1 MRYKD
6 LTEAPQEPNLDTIKS
21 WAKLYGKKHGINP
34 NYILGLF
41 NHESMMN
48 DVYHP
53 VGDQTFLQDIKDK
66 WKHTENPEGWK
77 DNPYVKAYG
86 DNPEAHMSYGPGHFS
101 VRALTKV
108 QNSHPELK
116 IGEKN
121 VKDITWNDLKKNN
134 ELAAELS
141 ILHFSDLYNDSDN
154 QGSDDEK
161 LLNAYTAS
169 PGSYRGK
176 DKNSSKFGER
186 FMASINKFADNP
198 FPIAKASTGSGY
210 DKMKWKGQEKM
221 AKAGEETRKR
231 LGYDPEPTSVG
242 LGAEIADRITDP
254 DEWNKAITSTMNTL
268 GDFEKGSEYHK
279 VPKGYYY
286 DAGGN
291 LAKIDPSKE
300 MTWSDWFNPADKT
313 TTWNPQTWLPNI
325 GGGPESE
332 EGKNKRLA
340 SIAKKKQDAIAK
352 KTTSSSPMAQTTQAQ
367 APKESKTF
375 KNYLDEVYSQG
386 RSNTPIKSQGPVD
399 PTAQT
404 VKGQELDAEEEA
416 QTGEPV
422 GKGTVTFT
430 NDKGEVEKEV
440 NATTGTRK
448 RMARQSPG
456 VNVRSIG

>member
-1 MRYKD
+1 MRYRD
-6 LTEAPQEPNLDTIKS
+6 LTEALQEPDWDTIKS

-41 NHESMMN
+41 NHESMIK

-66 WKHTENPEGWK
+66 WKHTKNPEGWK

-141 ILHFSDLYNDSDN
+141 VLHFSDLYNDSDN

-161 LLNAYTAS
+161 LLNAYTAI

-176 DKNSSKFGER
+176 DNNSSKFGKQ

-221 AKAGEETRKR
+221 AKAIAQYFKRIFDDYQVLVMVNPSDFTGTELILRPDGKVEKTEMEFDEEIFED
-231 LGYDPEPTSVG
+231 L
-242 LGAEIADRITDP
+242 AE
-254 DEWNKAITSTMNTL
+254 DEFQTCSPL
-268 GDFEKGSEYHK
+268 EFQLL
-279 VPKGYYY
+279 
-286 DAGGN
+286 
-291 LAKIDPSKE
+291 LAKS
-300 MTWSDWFNPADKT
+300 
-313 TTWNPQTWLPNI
+313 
-325 GGGPESE
+325 
-332 EGKNKRLA
+332 
-340 SIAKKKQDAIAK
+340 
-352 KTTSSSPMAQTTQAQ
+352 
-367 APKESKTF
+367 
-375 KNYLDEVYSQG
+375 
-386 RSNTPIKSQGPVD
+386 
-399 PTAQT
+399 
-404 VKGQELDAEEEA
+404 
-416 QTGEPV
+416 
-422 GKGTVTFT
+422 
-430 NDKGEVEKEV
+430 
-440 NATTGTRK
+440 
-448 RMARQSPG
+448 
-456 VNVRSIG
+456 

>member
-6 LTEAPQEPNLDTIKS
+6 LTEAPQEPDWDTIKS
-21 WAKLYGKKHGINP
+21 WAKLYGKKHGIKP

-41 NHESMMN
+41 NHESMIK

-53 VGDQTFLQDIKDK
+53 IGDQTFLQD
-66 WKHTENPEGWK
+66 TNNPEKWI
-77 DNPYVKAYG
+77 KAYG

-121 VKDITWNDLKKNN
+121 VKDITWNDLKNN
-134 ELAAELS
+134 NALAAELS
-141 ILHFSDLYNDSDN
+141 VIHFSDLFNDSDN
-154 QGSDDEK
+154 QGSDGEK
-161 LLNAYTAS
+161 LLNAYTAKQ
-169 PGSYRGK
+169 GSYRGK
-176 DKNSSKFGER
+176 DKNSQKFGKQ
-186 FMASINKFADNP
+186 FMASINKFADTP
-198 FPIAKASTGSGY
+198 FAVATASTGSGY
-210 DKMKWKGQEKM
+210 DKMKWKDQEKI

-231 LGYDPEPTSVG
+231 LGYDPEPTSSG
-242 LGAEIADRITDP
+242 LGAEIVDRITDP
-254 DEWNKAITSTMNTL
+254 DELNKAIASTMNTIT
-268 GDFEKGSEYHK
+268 GSEKGEQYHK

-291 LAKIDPSKE
+291 LTKIDPSKE
-300 MTWSDWFNPADKT
+300 MTWSDLVTPSDET
-313 TTWNPQTWLPNI
+313 TTWHSPSTWFPNL

-332 EGKNKRLA
+332 EGKNKR
-340 SIAKKKQDAIAK
+340 IAALNKKKQDALTKANRPVASVPSD
-352 KTTSSSPMAQTTQAQ
+352 T
-367 APKESKTF
+367 KESKTF

-386 RSNTPIKSQGPVD
+386 RSNIPTIKSQPAKD

-404 VKGQELDAEEEA
+404 VKGQELDSEQEY

-440 NATTGTRK
+440 SATTGTRK

-456 VNVRSIG
+456 INVRSIG